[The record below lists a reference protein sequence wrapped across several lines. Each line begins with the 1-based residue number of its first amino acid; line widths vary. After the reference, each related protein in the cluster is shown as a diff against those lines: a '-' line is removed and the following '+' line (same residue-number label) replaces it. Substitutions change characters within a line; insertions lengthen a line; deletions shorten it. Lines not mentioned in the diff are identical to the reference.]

1 MKKIMQIICL
11 LVFLYMNRINIFFF
25 LKTKDDL
32 ILLFIDN

>member
-11 LVFLYMNRINIFFF
+11 LVFLYMTRINIFFF